1 MTAPVD
7 FATLEAEILAR
18 APEHTPHPSLDRVRW
33 VCEYLGD
40 PQAAYPVVHLTGTN
54 GKTSTARMVDRLLRE
69 HGLRTGR
76 FTSPHLAHVG
86 ERIVVDGVRL
96 REDRFVAAWH
106 DIAPYVALADERSGD
121 AGGPRLSF
129 FEVLT
134 CLAFAVFADAPV
146 DVAVLEVGLGGLWD
160 STNVADGAVAVVTGV
175 DLDHERWLGRT
186 LAEIAEQKAGIVK
199 PGAVAVLARQSPAA
213 AEILRRRCEAVGAE
227 VRVEG
232 EHFGV
237 VERLLAVGGQRLELR
252 TGHGSVDDVYLP
264 LHGAHQA
271 VNAACALAAAEAFL
285 VGDRGGALA
294 PDVVRDAFAHV
305 DSPGRLEVVGRRPL
319 AVVDAA
325 HNPAGSRAVAAA
337 LPEAFPGARFIAV
350 LGVMADKDAVGIAA
364 GLGTAVDTVIVTES
378 ASARALPTDDLADAV
393 EQARPGG
400 RVVVEP
406 DLEAALHT
414 ARALAVDVDEAA
426 AVDAA
431 RTGAVLG
438 GVIVAGSIY
447 LAAEAR
453 RLLGAADP
461 DTVAV
466 DTTRRALGGED
477 VGDDDGEDDS
487 GEYGGG
493 EYGGEY
499 GGGHGD
505 GGQYGDGDGADR
517 P

>member
-1 MTAPVD
+1 MPSSTD
-7 FATLEAEILAR
+7 FAGLEAEILAR

-96 REDRFVAAWH
+96 DEEAFVAAWR
-106 DIAPYVALADERSGD
+106 DIAPYVALADERSRN

-186 LAEIAEQKAGIVK
+186 IAEIAEQKAGIVK
-199 PGAVAVLARQSPAA
+199 PGATAVLARQPPDAA
-213 AEILRRRCEAVGAE
+213 GVLRRRCEEVGAG
-227 VRVEG
+227 VLVEG
-232 EHFGV
+232 EDFGV
-237 VERLLAVGGQRLELR
+237 AERLLAVGGQRLALR
-252 TGHGSVDDVYLP
+252 ARHGSVDDVYLP

-271 VNAACALAAAEAFL
+271 ANAACALTAAEAFL
-285 VGDRGGALA
+285 VGDRGGSLD

-325 HNPAGSRAVAAA
+325 HNPAGARAVAAA
-337 LPEAFPGARFIAV
+337 LPEAFPGARFTAV
-350 LGVMADKDAVGIAA
+350 LGVMADKDAAGIAA
-364 GLGTAVDTVIVTES
+364 GLGPAVDAVVVTES
-378 ASARALPTDDLADAV
+378 TSARALPADDLADAV
-393 EQARPGG
+393 ERARPGG

-414 ARALAVDVDEAA
+414 ARALAAEVDEAA
-426 AVDAA
+426 PADAA
-431 RTGAVLG
+431 RAGAVLG
-438 GVIVAGSIY
+438 GVVVAGAIY

-466 DTTRRALGGED
+466 DTTRRALGD
-477 VGDDDGEDDS
+477 PDDPDDPGDGEDDPDDLD
-487 GEYGGG
+487 GE
-493 EYGGEY
+493 
-499 GGGHGD
+499 D
-505 GGQYGDGDGADR
+505 DA
-517 P
+517 